1 MTCSLTHLNVLLA
14 DGETKP
20 IGHLKVG
27 DKVDTLHQESFKRGK
42 YKILSIKKEKS
53 KLLALDFEGEK
64 IECYPN
70 HRFYCENKRKW
81 IKAKDLNR
89 GTKVLGLDGY
99 IKFTDRKKIGEGE
112 VIHLDVEGAHTY
124 VSGKVLSHNKGNVTY
139 NPPPPPPPDKTFE
152 NYLKYQRERDEDAE
166 YRDWLG
172 GIQKYKGQKGKQ
184 TSGRAGWDAHKASVQ
199 NKLSKNLISFTQAE
213 KELKDYATD
222 YNLAA
227 GSINYSGG
235 DDPRQMWDRYK
246 DKDGPDGG
254 WTTAPTYE
262 TPDRWQNWS
271 VNKALTDL
279 GTFYHGGAGTSGAG
293 TTGSKSVDG
302 SDDGLAGGVTNT
314 GGLLG
319 KRRDTNIKAA
329 YEEIL
334 GRSGTADEIA
344 TAKERFGSGYYS
356 DIDSFKTGL
365 TSSSEYKDKFQRS
378 YLENYYDTM
387 YGKEERDE
395 SGNRTGTRTFNF
407 DKSLLPDYS
416 GDLEGDTG
424 VKLPEWKDQY
434 KGTPAEIDF
443 AMDNIRESRKFLYS
457 AGLTNLQGSIDK
469 EVQKLKNEGG
479 KEITRIG
486 KEGDMYASVV
496 NAFNF

>member
-1 MTCSLTHLNVLLA
+1 MA
-14 DGETKP
+14 DGKTKP
-20 IGHLKVG
+20 IGKLKVG
-27 DKVDTLHQESFKRGK
+27 DKLDTLHQETFKRGSHK
-42 YKILSIKKEKS
+42 VLSIKKETS

-70 HRFYCENKRKW
+70 HRFYSESKRKW

-89 GTKVLGLDGY
+89 GTKVLGIDGF
-99 IKFTDRKKIGEGE
+99 IEFTDRKRIGTGE

-124 VSGKVLSHNKGNVTY
+124 VSDKVLSHNKGNVTY

-172 GIQKYKGQKGKQ
+172 GVQKYKGQKGKQ
-184 TSGRAGWDAHKASVQ
+184 TSGRSGWDAHKSSVQ

-235 DDPRQMWDRYK
+235 NDPRQMWDRYK
-246 DKDGPDGG
+246 DKDAPEGG
-254 WTTAPTYE
+254 WSTSPTYE
-262 TPDRWQNWS
+262 TPDRWKNWS
-271 VNKALTDL
+271 VNTALTDL
-279 GTFYHGGAGTSGAG
+279 GNFYHGGGA
-293 TTGSKSVDG
+293 TTQGSKSVDG
-302 SDDGLAGGVTNT
+302 SDDGLAGGGTT
-314 GGLLG
+314 GGGLLG
-319 KRRDTNIKAA
+319 QRRDTNIKAA

-334 GRSGTADEIA
+334 GRSGTADEIQK
-344 TAKERFGSGYYS
+344 AKDRFGSGYYS
-356 DIDSFKTGL
+356 DIDSFKSGL
-365 TSSSEYKDKFQRS
+365 TSGSEYKQKFQSS

-387 YGKEERDE
+387 YGKEERDA
-395 SGNRTGTRTFNF
+395 SGARTGNRTFNF

-424 VKLPEWKDQY
+424 VKLPTWKDQY
-434 KGTPAEIDF
+434 KGSPAEIDF

-479 KEITRIG
+479 AEITRIG
-486 KEGDMYASVV
+486 KEGDMYSSVV